1 MQKCVSQFTSV
12 SHGIPLFNARD
23 IKKKNPYSIPGTL
36 SSSQTS
42 LSSAEVTQRQPL
54 EMLPQRFKMV
64 CSFITGPLPSPS
76 QLGGRVLGFSPLMRP
91 ASACHQGEIETPGR
105 SGLKGLDGWSD
116 SFIPLP
122 RKAVVLVASA
132 ISVYDVDWGRRTT
145 LDVKKKKTEEKEK
158 RFWLCLFTLEH
169 VCVCLCLQE
178 TKTDIFWL
186 KEKVKH
192 INNRSQL

>member
-23 IKKKNPYSIPGTL
+23 IKKKKKPYSIPGTL
-36 SSSQTS
+36 SSSQSS

-64 CSFITGPLPSPS
+64 CSFITGLLPSLRANWEVASWVSP
-76 QLGGRVLGFSPLMRP
+76 PLMRP

-122 RKAVVLVASA
+122 CKAVALVASA

-145 LDVKKKKTEEKEK
+145 LEKKGSGSA
-158 RFWLCLFTLEH
+158 CLH
-169 VCVCLCLQE
+169 SSMYVCACVCRR
-178 TKTDIFWL
+178 L
-186 KEKVKH
+186 KP
-192 INNRSQL
+192 IYSG

>member
-23 IKKKNPYSIPGTL
+23 IKNPYSIPGTL
-36 SSSQTS
+36 SSSQTP

-54 EMLPQRFKMV
+54 EMLPQRFKML

-122 RKAVVLVASA
+122 RKAVALVALA

-145 LDVKKKKTEEKEK
+145 LDVKKKKDGGERK
-158 RFWLCLFTLEH
+158 
-169 VCVCLCLQE
+169 
-178 TKTDIFWL
+178 
-186 KEKVKH
+186 KV
-192 INNRSQL
+192 LALPVYT